1 MTAAKAP
8 DALEEPR
15 SSAPSTERTAR
26 ADWVIW
32 LIASGVFGCYTTLS
46 VFRYLR
52 LQPTTYDLG
61 IFTEYVRQYSLLHA
75 PFVGIRRMDLLGD
88 HFHPILALLAP
99 LFRLFP
105 TPVTLLVVQALLVAL
120 SVVPVSRVATARLG
134 TASGRLIGA
143 AYGFSWG
150 LQQLINFD
158 FHEIAFAIP
167 LLVLSL
173 SALIDSPN
181 PPAGEAPSR
190 KSPRYKA
197 AVWWALPLVL
207 VKEDQGFTVAAIGL
221 LLALR
226 YRHSVAGL
234 LLTAWGLTWSCLAIT
249 VFIPH
254 FNPSHQ
260 YSYWSQGGQLSD
272 GRAQLSVP
280 DLIHNLLAYPSAKL
294 PTLALILLPT
304 AFLALRSPLV
314 FVTLPGLL
322 LRFVSTDSAYWG
334 TTWHYDATVMPIVF
348 VAAIDA
354 ITESGQERTI

>member
-8 DALEEPR
+8 DALDEAR

-61 IFTEYVRQYSLLHA
+61 IFTECVRQYSLLHA
-75 PFVGIRRMDLLGD
+75 PFVGILRMDLLGD

-99 LFRLFP
+99 VFRIFP

-120 SVVPVSRVATARLG
+120 SVAPVSRVATARLG

-150 LQQLINFD
+150 LQQLINYD
-158 FHEIAFAIP
+158 FHEVAFAVP
-167 LLVLSL
+167 LLAFSL

-181 PPAGEAPSR
+181 PPAGKTAHWKAPR
-190 KSPRYKA
+190 DKA
-197 AVWWALPLVL
+197 FLWALPLVM
-207 VKEDQGFTVAAIGL
+207 VKEDQGFTVAAIGVL
-221 LLALR
+221 PALR
-226 YRHSVAGL
+226 YRHRVAGFL
-234 LLTAWGLTWSCLAIT
+234 LAAWGLTWSGLAIM

-260 YSYWSQGGQLSD
+260 YSYWS
-272 GRAQLSVP
+272 
-280 DLIHNLLAYPSAKL
+280 
-294 PTLALILLPT
+294 
-304 AFLALRSPLV
+304 
-314 FVTLPGLL
+314 
-322 LRFVSTDSAYWG
+322 
-334 TTWHYDATVMPIVF
+334 
-348 VAAIDA
+348 
-354 ITESGQERTI
+354 